1 MANSLFQSL
10 NAASTNNQLSQIK
23 NMMKLMKGNAN
34 PMQLLQSMSRN
45 NPQLQQVMTM
55 VNQSGKSPKDLF
67 YELARQKGVNPDDI
81 INQLRD

>member
-23 NMMKLMKGNAN
+23 NMMKLMKGNTN
-34 PMQLLQSMSRN
+34 PMQLLQSMSKN
-45 NPQLQQVMTM
+45 NPQLQQVMAM
-55 VNQSGKSPKDLF
+55 INQSGKSPKDLF
-67 YELARQKGVNPDDI
+67 YELAKQKGINPDDI

>member
-34 PMQLLQSMSRN
+34 PMQLLQSMSRT